1 MYQAD
6 LWHSHHWID
15 IRDWL
20 GAITTALAAGFAAY
34 AIWQSK
40 RQAEKSN
47 QALIAERRAD
57 YALDILRDLAEF
69 VSKDGSVAG
78 RNETVKLLLQL
89 SPARIPTAR
98 AQFGVNPTEHDYAA
112 YSELI
117 AKGRAMNQSGQ
128 TIGLT
133 VDDVTRPV
141 ILAEIKDAIDEELA
155 RRPGALETLPSITAV
170 SVARK

>member
-69 VSKDGSVAG
+69 VSKRWQRCRPERNREVAS
-78 RNETVKLLLQL
+78 TALT
-89 SPARIPTAR
+89 SP
-98 AQFGVNPTEHDYAA
+98 
-112 YSELI
+112 YS
-117 AKGRAMNQSGQ
+117 N
-128 TIGLT
+128 
-133 VDDVTRPV
+133 RPC
-141 ILAEIKDAIDEELA
+141 
-155 RRPGALETLPSITAV
+155 SIWC
-170 SVARK
+170 